1 MTNSESFFNQ
11 LKSERESQ
19 SIEISEICEFTKI
32 NSKYIEAIET
42 GDFNLLPN
50 VYMRLFLKA
59 YANFI
64 GADVEKALKDYE
76 LYTTGKIVQTK
87 QNSTQIE
94 NKSPKSSIKSIS
106 KEIDSI
112 TQISSK
118 QIFSGIFVILI
129 ILVFL
134 WWASKVTKEQSNNIQ
149 SNKTSQSI
157 NEKSVTNSKANI
169 VKSNIII
176 KNELP
181 TVLKKNNLPNNSP
194 LNENDFIAS
203 NKDSDLTK
211 ILNLTPPYNISITS
225 LNKTKINISTTN
237 NSKTTTL
244 INKVISKG
252 EEFIF
257 EFSSIMNFE
266 FWKGKDV
273 VMKLNEI
280 IIDDVNNNDLA
291 IRGSYESNN
300 SQLYISFYNY

>member
-1 MTNSESFFNQ
+1 MTNSEPFFNQ

-59 YANFI
+59 YADFI

-87 QNSTQIE
+87 KNSTKIE
-94 NKSPKSSIKSIS
+94 NKSPRLSIQSIS
-106 KEIDSI
+106 KEIDSR

-134 WWASKVTKEQSNNIQ
+134 WWASKVTKEQSDNIQ

-157 NEKSVTNSKANI
+157 NEKSSSNSKESI
-169 VKSNIII
+169 VKSNIFI

-181 TVLKKNNLPNNSP
+181 LVLKKKISP
-194 LNENDFIAS
+194 
-203 NKDSDLTK
+203 T
-211 ILNLTPPYNISITS
+211 ISH
-225 LNKTKINISTTN
+225 
-237 NSKTTTL
+237 
-244 INKVISKG
+244 
-252 EEFIF
+252 
-257 EFSSIMNFE
+257 
-266 FWKGKDV
+266 
-273 VMKLNEI
+273 
-280 IIDDVNNNDLA
+280 
-291 IRGSYESNN
+291 
-300 SQLYISFYNY
+300 